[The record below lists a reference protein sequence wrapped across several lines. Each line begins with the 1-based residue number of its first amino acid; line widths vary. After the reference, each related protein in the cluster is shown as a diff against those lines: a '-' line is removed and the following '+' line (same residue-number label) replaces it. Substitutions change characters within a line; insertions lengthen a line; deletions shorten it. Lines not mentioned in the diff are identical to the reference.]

1 MHLGRQ
7 EAVLLLEGTGKMAGV
22 GVADVPGDGVDGLA
36 SLLDQGQR
44 GVQAQLA
51 HAGGNAHAC
60 ALAKGTLQ
68 VALVEAH
75 TARQVADGEVPC
87 VLGVDDVEGIADRTL
102 PAMPVAG
109 GGRPGHLQPQA
120 QQRNGQP
127 FDLQAPGQGGG
138 RSVLQQ
144 GLQAQGDAAHGGRQV
159 LGVVMGGSP
168 GRIQIVLEAAAPF
181 AIGQVFLP
189 ACEQFDR
196 RRDVGLRQAAGQH
209 GGALPVLQAGEGPE
223 FVMAV
228 ALVGLPPAIDPFDAA
243 AHHHLQAHGGGK
255 RVAAGVEAGDGL
267 VQVGRQHA
275 GHQAIVEGL
284 RIQVAPAQPP
294 GIEVG
299 GKVAAAAVQPE
310 AVGRGQALRV
320 PGDVPDEAVEELSA
334 GRQGGLR
341 AVVGGCHGAGREVL
355 RDGGPEWGK

>member
-1 MHLGRQ
+1 M
-7 EAVLLLEGTGKMAGV
+7 LEPA
-22 GVADVPGDGVDGLA
+22 A
-36 SLLDQGQR
+36 S
-44 GVQAQLA
+44 
-51 HAGGNAHAC
+51 
-60 ALAKGTLQ
+60 
-68 VALVEAH
+68 
-75 TARQVADGEVPC
+75 
-87 VLGVDDVEGIADRTL
+87 
-102 PAMPVAG
+102 
-109 GGRPGHLQPQA
+109 
-120 QQRNGQP
+120 
-127 FDLQAPGQGGG
+127 
-138 RSVLQQ
+138 
-144 GLQAQGDAAHGGRQV
+144 
-159 LGVVMGGSP
+159 
-168 GRIQIVLEAAAPF
+168 F

-196 RRDVGLRQAAGQH
+196 GRDVGLRQQAGQH

-243 AHHHLQAHGGGK
+243 AHHHLQAHGRGK

-284 RIQVAPAQPP
+284 RVQVALAQPP

-310 AVGRGQALRV
+310 AVGRRQALRV

-341 AVVGGCHGAGREVL
+341 AVVGGCHGAGREVF
-355 RDGGPEWGK
+355 RDGVPEWGK